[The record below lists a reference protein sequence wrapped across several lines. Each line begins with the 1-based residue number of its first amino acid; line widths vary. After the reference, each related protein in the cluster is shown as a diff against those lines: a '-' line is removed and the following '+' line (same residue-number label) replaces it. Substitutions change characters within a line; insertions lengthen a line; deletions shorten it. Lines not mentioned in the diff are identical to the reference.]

1 MLEPCFHIKL
11 NPSVALPLESSSIFP
26 IKSIGGSGKSSITA
40 TDFGVGAG
48 QTDYSGFTSGVTE
61 GVGVTGTG
69 NNGGLTVGTA
79 SGFDGATGMIA
90 GFGAG
95 SAGFCYIVGATTVF
109 GNGFVEG
116 DGDGV
121 GVGLGDGVGVGVG
134 VGVGAIGEVFGTTLG
149 VTKGRGF
156 PAFSATVG
164 VTIVLGNSG

>member
-1 MLEPCFHIKL
+1 
-11 NPSVALPLESSSIFP
+11 
-26 IKSIGGSGKSSITA
+26 
-40 TDFGVGAG
+40 
-48 QTDYSGFTSGVTE
+48 
-61 GVGVTGTG
+61 
-69 NNGGLTVGTA
+69 VGTA

-95 SAGFCYIVGATTVF
+95 SAGFCCIVGATTVF

-121 GVGLGDGVGVGVG
+121 GVGVGDGVGVGVGIGVGVG

-156 PAFSATVG
+156 PALSATVG
-164 VTIVLGNSG
+164 VTIVLGNSGWLASTLVVSKAAGWKVSKVAVASSVAISLIVTD

>member
-1 MLEPCFHIKL
+1 MLEPCIQIKT
-11 NPSVALPLESSSIFP
+11 NPAVASTVESFEIFP

-121 GVGLGDGVGVGVG
+121 GVGVG

-164 VTIVLGNSG
+164 VTIVLGNSC